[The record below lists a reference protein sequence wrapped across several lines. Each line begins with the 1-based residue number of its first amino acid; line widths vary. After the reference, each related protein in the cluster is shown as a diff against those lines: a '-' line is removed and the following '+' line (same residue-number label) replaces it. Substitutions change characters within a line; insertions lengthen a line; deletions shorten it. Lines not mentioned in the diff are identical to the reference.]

1 MTGQSVCYNH
11 FMFKLILHLAVLLS
25 LIYSCSTQKENSQAK
40 QPVGEVVDVKVIELK
55 EEEIEILYEV
65 NTTLEADKDVVLLP
79 KVGGTVV
86 KVFVKEGERVKKG
99 DLLIKI
105 DDEEIKASINKAK
118 SELEVVKANYENT
131 KEMYERRKDLEKE
144 DIVSEEELSKL
155 ESSLKA
161 YKAQIESI
169 KANIELLKLRLSYT
183 EIKAPFSGEIV
194 EIFIDEGENVSP
206 QHKLLRLVS
215 ADKLY
220 GVFRIPQR
228 YITRLSKGEEIPIE
242 IEGVGEVIGKIVYIS
257 PVADR
262 DKMIRVKAEITKDRK
277 SVKPGMF
284 GIAKISVGKEKVFRV
299 PEHAVQFSGNTSF
312 VWVYDGES
320 VRRTVVTI
328 VTKEDNQLLIK
339 GDIKEGDLVVT
350 DNSSKLKEGV
360 KVRIK

>member
-11 FMFKLILHLAVLLS
+11 FMFKLILNLAVLLTF
-25 LIYSCSTQKENSQAK
+25 IYSCSPQKETNQAK
-40 QPVGEVVDVKVIELK
+40 QSVEEAVDVKVAKLK
-55 EEEIEILYEV
+55 EEEIKILYET
-65 NTTLEADKDVVLLP
+65 NATLEADKDVVLLP
-79 KVGGTVV
+79 KLGGTVV
-86 KVFVKEGERVKKG
+86 KIFVKEGERVKKG

-118 SELEVVKANYENT
+118 SDLEAIKANYENT
-131 KEMYERRKDLEKE
+131 KKMYERRKDLKKE
-144 DIVSEEELSKL
+144 DIISEEELSKL

-161 YKAQIESI
+161 YKAQIDSI

-183 EIKAPFSGEIV
+183 EIKAPFSGEIA

-206 QHKLLRLVS
+206 QHKLLRLIS
-215 ADKLY
+215 TNRLY

-228 YITRLSKGEEIPIE
+228 YITNISKGKEIPIE
-242 IEGVGEVIGKIVYIS
+242 IEGVGELKGKIIYIS

-262 DKMIRVKAEITKDRK
+262 DKMIKVKAEIIKGK
-277 SVKPGMF
+277 KNVKPGMF

-312 VWVYDGES
+312 VWVYDGGS
-320 VRRTVVTI
+320 VRRKVVTV

-339 GDIKEGDLVVT
+339 GNIKEGNLVVT
-350 DNSSKLKEGV
+350 DNSSKLKEGI